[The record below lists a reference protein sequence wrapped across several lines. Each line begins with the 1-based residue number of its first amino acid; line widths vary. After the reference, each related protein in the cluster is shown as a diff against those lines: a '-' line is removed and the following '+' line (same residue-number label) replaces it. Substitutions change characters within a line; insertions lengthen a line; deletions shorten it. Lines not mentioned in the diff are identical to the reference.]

1 MENLKRLPVLYPGW
15 RMRLYMDRN
24 MISEES
30 LSKIEAIQKN
40 DTLWVEKTIN
50 KSVS

>member
-1 MENLKRLPVLYPGW
+1 MENLKRLPVIYPGW

-30 LSKIEAIQKN
+30 VSEIEAIQKN
-40 DTLWVEKTIN
+40 NSL
-50 KSVS
+50 